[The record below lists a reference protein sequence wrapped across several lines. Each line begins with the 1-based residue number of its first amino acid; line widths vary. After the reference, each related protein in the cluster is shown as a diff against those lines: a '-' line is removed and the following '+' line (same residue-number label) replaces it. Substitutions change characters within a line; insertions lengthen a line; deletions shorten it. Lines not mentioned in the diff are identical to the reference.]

1 MSTSITNIR
10 TKIRAILNEGSVAQ
24 RDPFTFESSRTFT
37 LSEENVISIV
47 AVYVND
53 VEVAQSGGTWEYNE
67 DTNKVIFDD
76 SYSFTSGDIIQV
88 DYTSYKN
95 YSNNEIEGFIRGS
108 MAYVSIHGY
117 KTFEL
122 NDDDI
127 NPIPEEAEENLIAVV
142 ATILIKPDNK
152 TIRLPDLAITVP
164 IATMPTDDM
173 IRKVIASFKRNSH
186 GITGLINTKKC

>member
-1 MSTSITNIR
+1 MSTSITSIR
-10 TKIRAILNEGSVAQ
+10 SKVRAILNEGSVRQ
-24 RDPFTFESSRTFT
+24 SDPFTFENSRTFT

-53 VEVAQSGGTWEYNE
+53 IEVTASGATWEYNE

-76 SYSFTSGDIIQV
+76 SYSFTSGDIVQV
-88 DYTSYKN
+88 EYTSYQN
-95 YSNNEIEGFIRGS
+95 YSDNELEGFILGAI
-108 MAYVSIHGY
+108 AYISIHGY
-117 KTFEL
+117 KTFEI

-127 NPIPEEAEENLIAVV
+127 NPIPDQAEENLIAVV

-152 TIRLPDLAITVP
+152 TIKLPDMAITVP

-186 GITGLINTKKC
+186 GITGLINTRKC